1 MTMPKF
7 DPKFAI
13 KPLNEVSPG
22 ALVIFDRKPAFASI
36 NRSAQQSAM
45 HHVPVTLAV
54 HDVQSGTFVYH
65 FFDGA
70 QPNVLVP
77 TGEIIIRRNP
87 FSHSEN
93 VAIHPPSAKLFQT
106 ADETY
111 IVVHI
116 PTLPVGDARLLS
128 LSTGSLVRPTVTS
141 ADAFDSWE
149 IGTVSLGEFVPL
161 LKV

>member
-1 MTMPKF
+1 MPKF
-7 DPKFAI
+7 EPKFAV

-22 ALVIFDRKPAFASI
+22 AFVIFDRKPAFASI
-36 NRSAQQSAM
+36 NRSAQAAM

-54 HDVQSGTFVYH
+54 HDAQTGTFVYH

-70 QPNVLVP
+70 QPHVVVP
-77 TGEIIIRRNP
+77 TGGIIIKPNL

-93 VAIHPPSAKLFQT
+93 VAIHPPSAKLFHT
-106 ADETY
+106 PDETY

-116 PTLPVGDARLLS
+116 STLPAGEVRLLS
-128 LSTGSLVRPTVTS
+128 LTNGSLLRPTILS

-149 IGTVSLGEFVPL
+149 VGVESLDEFIPL

>member
-13 KPLNEVSPG
+13 KSLNEVSPG

-36 NRSAQQSAM
+36 NRSAQSAV
-45 HHVPVTLAV
+45 HYVPVTLAV
-54 HDVQSGTFVYH
+54 HDAQSGTFVYH

-70 QPNVLVP
+70 QPHVLVP
-77 TGEIIIRRNP
+77 TGEIIIRPDP

-116 PTLPVGDARLLS
+116 PTLPAGEVRLLS